1 MKYYVTE
8 NCVGCGAC
16 WSTCPEVFD
25 QGGDGCA
32 VAVKEAVEGKT
43 ADLAMLAKDSCPVSA
58 IISEE

>member
-16 WSTCPEVFD
+16 RSTCPEVFD

-43 ADLAMLAKDSCPVSA
+43 ADLAMLAKESCPVSA